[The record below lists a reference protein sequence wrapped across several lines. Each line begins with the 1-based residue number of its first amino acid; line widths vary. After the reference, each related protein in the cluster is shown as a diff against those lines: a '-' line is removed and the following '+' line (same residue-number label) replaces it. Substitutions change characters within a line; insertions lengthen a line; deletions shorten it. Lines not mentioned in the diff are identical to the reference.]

1 MKQRQEH
8 ILREMQ
14 GELRELR
21 GETREFK
28 RQVLTR
34 LEAIE
39 HYQRGLPR
47 AALSAAA
54 ACVSMLGALAACAA
68 HFLGEGII

>member
-1 MKQRQEH
+1 MEQRQEH

-21 GETREFK
+21 GETGEFK

-47 AALSAAA
+47 AVLHMYGAAKCLTA
-54 ACVSMLGALAACAA
+54 RIVRAVCVSRYHSRL
-68 HFLGEGII
+68 